1 MFLFGSNMSNSDRHD
16 SFPLPTLL
24 IGGAGGKL
32 TGGRHLE
39 LPSPTPIA
47 NLHLSLLGLLGID
60 RANFGD
66 STGTIAL

>member
-1 MFLFGSNMSNSDRHD
+1 MSNSDRHD
-16 SFPLPTLL
+16 THPLPTLL

-39 LPSPTPIA
+39 LPGPTPIA
-47 NLHLSLLGLLGID
+47 NLHLTLLGMLGID
-60 RANFGD
+60 RQSFGD